1 MASRL
6 SPLSFVLACTALA
19 AAVGCGPSAEDM
31 ATAESDLTLQATV
44 LGPIRSGELKS
55 DSFSGA
61 PEHRA
66 FSFRATGNDTI
77 TADVTI
83 VGGDAVGFLTDSGLN
98 VLAQGNPGTGPDTR
112 VTFTVPPGPSRP
124 MRVAFKNAAA
134 PNATF
139 RVKLRIE
146 AGACTGEEPWF
157 DYRAKPDECETTLID
172 CAVGEIQFAN
182 ACGCGCERPLP

>member
-1 MASRL
+1 MASRISAL
-6 SPLSFVLACTALA
+6 PFVLAFTALA
-19 AAVGCGPSAEDM
+19 AAVGCGASAEGT
-31 ATAESDLTLQATV
+31 ATADSDLTLQATV
-44 LGPIRSGELKS
+44 LGPIRNGETKS
-55 DSFSGA
+55 DRFTGP

-66 FSFRATGNDTI
+66 YSFRATGNDTI

-83 VGGDAVGFLTDSGLN
+83 VDGDAVGFLTDSGFN
-98 VLAQGNPGTGPDTR
+98 VLAQGTAGTGPDTR

-157 DYRAKPDECETTLID
+157 DYRAKPDECETTSID
-172 CAVGEIQFAN
+172 CADGEIQFAN